1 MKIYLKG
8 YDYNDTLS
16 TDFPMNAFQIQDTL
30 DRMGGSTEVRFTI
43 SQFENMNLPQ
53 ELCQKEF
60 TADIYALNLFADR
73 LEKMDSAENAAFIS
87 VLKSHPESRFDEML
101 EMTFGLDSVPVLLC
115 KDYCE
120 LGEIAIENE
129 LLPELESCPEELLEL
144 LDREKI
150 GQIMCER
157 DGGIFV
163 QGYYCVPS
171 AYEPPDIEISIEKP
185 ERCFFRLLAAPTE
198 QQAEWVTLPCERE
211 KLFQLYDMNCCD
223 FQSALPKI
231 EFHDMH
237 QIGALNELAEE
248 LSRLS
253 LGNFVKLKAVMEA
266 ENITEISETI
276 DCIKRLPQYDFHRNI
291 CDESDFGREYLMR
304 NLPTDFR
311 ISALDGVDFF
321 DFGMKITQLSGSAVT
336 SYGAVSGR
344 GQPLYSVLTVQPAE
358 EECETEELEIGGM
371 SL

>member
-16 TDFPMNAFQIQDTL
+16 IDFPMNAFQIQDTL
-30 DRMGGSTEVRFTI
+30 DRMGGSKKVRFTI

-60 TADIYALNLFADR
+60 TADIYALNLFAHR
-73 LEKMDSAENAAFIS
+73 FEKMDSAENAAFIS

-115 KDYCE
+115 KDYRE

-150 GQIMCER
+150 GQLMCER

-163 QGYYCVPS
+163 QGYYCVLS

-185 ERCFFRLLAAPTE
+185 ERCFFRLLAAQNE
-198 QQAEWVTLPCERE
+198 QLAEWATLPCERE
-211 KLFQLYDMNCCD
+211 KLFRLYDMNCYD
-223 FQSALPKI
+223 FQSALPKLS
-231 EFHDMH
+231 FLDMH
-237 QIGALNELAEE
+237 QISMLNELAEE

-253 LGNFVKLKAVMEA
+253 LGDFVKLKAVMEA

-276 DCIKRLPQYDFHRNI
+276 DCIKRLPEYDFHRNI
-291 CDESDFGREYLMR
+291 CDASDFGRQYLMR

-321 DFGMKITQLSGSAVT
+321 DFGLKITQLSGSAVT
-336 SYGAVSGR
+336 SYGAVSAQ
-344 GQPLYSVLTVQPAE
+344 GQQLYSVLTVQPAE